1 MHGMIDNISG
11 ERVDFNDISLES
23 MGVHVLFGEVD
34 GTSMK
39 EAVTFLLKANML
51 FKDEVTLVLNTVGGE
66 TSEGFA
72 LVDVMDASRLPIR
85 TVGMG
90 NIISMGVLLLCAG
103 TKGKRII
110 TKNST
115 VMAHQFSGYTGGKF
129 HELVSTHKSMEY
141 LREQFMTHFK
151 RHTKMTEKQIN
162 DVLFS
167 PTDRYLTPTECKK
180 FGIVDHIV
188 DELPELNLD
197 LSLPQTSSAKSG
209 RQARSKT

>member
-1 MHGMIDNISG
+1 MDFKMDDISS
-11 ERVDFNDISLES
+11 ERIDFNDISIESLGVHILFGGVDGES
-23 MGVHVLFGEVD
+23 MKD
-34 GTSMK
+34 
-39 EAVTFLLKANML
+39 AVTFLLKANIL
-51 FKDEVTLVLNTVGGE
+51 FKDDVTLVVNTVGGD

-72 LVDVMDASRLPIR
+72 LVDVMEASRLPIR

-90 NIISMGVLLLCAG
+90 NIMSMGILILCAG

-115 VMAHQFSGYTGGKF
+115 VMAHQFAGNTSGKF
-129 HELVSTHKSMEY
+129 HELISTHKSMEY
-141 LREQFMTHFK
+141 LKEQFMIHFR

-162 DVLFS
+162 DILFS

-188 DELPELNLD
+188 DELPDLNLD
-197 LSLPQTSSAKSG
+197 LSPTRASSLKSKRRA
-209 RQARSKT
+209 RQ